1 MNSVKSNKETRAIL
15 ILEMLGRPKEHL
27 VETLNSFIDKI
38 NSEDK
43 TVVENKKIHEPTL
56 VKDQKDIYTT
66 YAEVE
71 VKVEDPF
78 LLIILVFKYMPSHL
92 EIISPEEFT
101 LKNTDYNDLLNEITR
116 RMHGYDELAKIF
128 QMNNVALENK
138 LKEIFEKHPEILG
151 EMKENLLNKEVKKD
165 NKIKENKKEKLKK
178 EKKKEK

>member
-1 MNSVKSNKETRAIL
+1 
-15 ILEMLGRPKEHL
+15 
-27 VETLNSFIDKI
+27 
-38 NSEDK
+38 
-43 TVVENKKIHEPTL
+43 
-56 VKDQKDIYTT
+56 
-66 YAEVE
+66 
-71 VKVEDPF
+71 
-78 LLIILVFKYMPSHL
+78 
-92 EIISPEEFT
+92 